1 MENNNFQKLKL
12 YLLSLQ
18 GNRIQFA
25 GILNRKIRKIMSCCK
40 YKQRLSATDES
51 VKRENQ
57 LYKEGKR
64 KTIEFLDVSKIMTT
78 IKNVELLMKILLSK
92 H

>member
-1 MENNNFQKLKL
+1 
-12 YLLSLQ
+12 
-18 GNRIQFA
+18 
-25 GILNRKIRKIMSCCK
+25 MSCCK
-40 YKQRLSATDES
+40 YKQRQSTTDES
-51 VKRENQ
+51 VKTENQ

-92 H
+92 N

>member
-1 MENNNFQKLKL
+1 
-12 YLLSLQ
+12 
-18 GNRIQFA
+18 
-25 GILNRKIRKIMSCCK
+25 MSCCK
-40 YKQRLSATDES
+40 YKQRQSATDES
-51 VKRENQ
+51 VKTENQ

>member
-1 MENNNFQKLKL
+1 
-12 YLLSLQ
+12 
-18 GNRIQFA
+18 
-25 GILNRKIRKIMSCCK
+25 MSCYK
-40 YKQRLSATDES
+40 YKQRLSNTDES
-51 VKRENQ
+51 VKTENQ

-92 H
+92 HS